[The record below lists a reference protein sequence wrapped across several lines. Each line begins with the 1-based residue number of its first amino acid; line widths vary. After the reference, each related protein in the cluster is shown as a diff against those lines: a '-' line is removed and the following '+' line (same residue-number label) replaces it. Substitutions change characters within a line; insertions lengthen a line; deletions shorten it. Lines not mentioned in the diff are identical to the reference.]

1 MNLAILY
8 PHVEYK
14 ILKLKKIIF
23 ELKNLYECTQQ
34 IIFVEQFEQLIK
46 SLKKNFW
53 IRKEKL
59 KL

>member
-34 IIFVEQFEQLIK
+34 IIFVEQFEQLSK

>member
-1 MNLAILY
+1 MNLTILY
-8 PHVEYK
+8 PHLEYK

-34 IIFVEQFEQLIK
+34 IIFVEQFEQLSK